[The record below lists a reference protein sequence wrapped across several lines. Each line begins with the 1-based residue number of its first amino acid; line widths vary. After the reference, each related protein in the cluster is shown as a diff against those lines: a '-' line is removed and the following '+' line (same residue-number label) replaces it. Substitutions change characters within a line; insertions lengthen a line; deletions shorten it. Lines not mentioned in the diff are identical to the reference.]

1 MVVNQIYSFLN
12 TIAPMMWG
20 HDYVDTIDTTGLID
34 YGNHVLSSSTD
45 IDKFCGALVDRI
57 GKTVIRNLDLDIN
70 YPNLM
75 VNDFTFGAT
84 LQKISVDPLEAS
96 AAGRWDIADVSFV
109 PTLFKIDIPTVHQ
122 ELFSGID
129 TWNVDVTIPDKI
141 LRTAFTSAEAM
152 GAFIDAIM
160 SAMRDTMVL
169 HINYMNR
176 IAVNTAIA
184 KKINEGDNVIHLL
197 TDYGDATLTP
207 DTALQTPA
215 FLKYMWK
222 QMVDYINY
230 LSEPSVGFNA
240 NGRVRATRRDN
251 MHVFLNS
258 QVENAYK
265 AYLESDTFNMEEIR
279 LPLFQRVISWQGA
292 YGNTTPGVTNAL
304 PDFQSATT
312 IDNTIDNTTTP
323 ATTVTQDYVIAAFF
337 DRQAVFTTIKD
348 LRTSTDRNNRDEY
361 TNFSEKADIGYC
373 VDTDNENGI
382 VFVLD

>member
-1 MVVNQIYSFLN
+1 
-12 TIAPMMWG
+12 MMWG

-34 YGNHVLSSSTD
+34 YGNHVLNSATD
-45 IDKFCGALVDRI
+45 IDKFCSALVDRI

-96 AAGRWDIADVSFV
+96 AAARWDIANPNFT

-122 ELFSGID
+122 ELFSGVD
-129 TWNVDVTIPDKI
+129 TWNVDVTIPDRI

-152 GAFIDAIM
+152 GSFIDAIM

-176 IAVNTAIA
+176 VALNTAIA
-184 KKINEGDNVIHLL
+184 KKISEGDNVIHLL
-197 TDYGDATLTP
+197 TDFGDQTLTAN
-207 DTALQTPA
+207 TALQTPA

-222 QMVDYINY
+222 TMVAYIDYM
-230 LSEPSVGFNA
+230 SEPCVAFNA

-251 MHVFLNS
+251 MHIFLNN
-258 QVENAYK
+258 QVEAAYK
-265 AYLESDTFNMEEIR
+265 AYLESDTFNMEEIK
-279 LPLFQRVISWQGA
+279 LPLYQRVISWQGA
-292 YGNTTPGVTNAL
+292 FGDTTPGTTNAL
-304 PDFQSATT
+304 PDFASATT
-312 IDNTIDNTTTP
+312 IDNTIDSTTTP
-323 ATTVTQDYVIAAFF
+323 ATTVTQNYVIAAFF

-373 VDTDNENGI
+373 VDTDNENGL